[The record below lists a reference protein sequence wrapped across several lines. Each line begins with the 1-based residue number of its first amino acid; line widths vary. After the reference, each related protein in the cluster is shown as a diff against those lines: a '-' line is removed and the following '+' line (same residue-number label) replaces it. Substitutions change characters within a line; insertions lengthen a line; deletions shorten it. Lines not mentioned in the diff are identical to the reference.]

1 MVARVP
7 SRGKVPSIFYEEV
20 GRGRPFVMLHGS
32 PSDHRVVM
40 EDLEPVF
47 TRQSGW
53 RRVYPDLPGHGRSP
67 GSSQI
72 RDMDGYLSAILDLL
86 DEVAPSE
93 PIALGG
99 VSFGAYLALGVARR
113 RSSRLSGLLL
123 SVPEIHHGPREDA
136 EDRRAGAVSG
146 SVTTAFLPRSGYR
159 EDTRWL
165 QSLPFRDV
173 SIDLNASSRRISV
186 PTLILLGRED
196 ADFRTRAYWKLLPSL
211 PQATFALL
219 DAAGHA
225 LWRERG
231 DLARSLVADWLERI
245 PKRVPHGQ
253 QRR

>member
-47 TRQSGW
+47 AKQRGW

-67 GSSQI
+67 GSPQI
-72 RDMDGYLSAILDLL
+72 RDMDGYLLAVLDFL

-93 PIALGG
+93 PVALGG

-123 SVPEIHHGPREDA
+123 SVPEIHHSPRED
-136 EDRRAGAVSG
+136 EDDRRAGVVSG
-146 SVTTAFLPRSGYR
+146 PVTTAFLPRSGYR

-165 QSLPFRDV
+165 ESLPFRDV
-173 SIDLNASSRRISV
+173 SIDLYESSRKISV

-196 ADFRTRAYWKLLPSL
+196 ADFRTRTYWKLLPSL
-211 PQATFALL
+211 PQASFALL

-245 PKRVPHGQ
+245 PKHASHG
-253 QRR
+253 RRRR